1 MVLKSALCAIF
12 TRGDRSAAADVA
24 SRAERALSF
33 GAVAGDYDRLRPGPP
48 AAAVNWLLP
57 GRAGVVVDLAAGTGL
72 LSRALTAR
80 AARVIAVEPD
90 QRMAAVLRA
99 RSPLVTVLEGRGEA
113 IGLPDASADG
123 VFISS
128 AWHWLDPARALPEIA
143 RVLRDGGRFGAIWT
157 GRDRRVGW
165 VREADLAVRRAV
177 LSSREDGPDRSD
189 SRDAGPESRSER
201 LFGPRQREIELPQ
214 DAPFGP
220 PATAS
225 FEFSRTMTIDDMVG
239 MLATYSGV
247 ITASPRD
254 RAAGLDRARA
264 VLAGQF
270 GTAGTAEVPMR
281 SWCWRA
287 DRLPR

>member
-1 MVLKSALCAIF
+1 MAV
-12 TRGDRSAAADVA
+12 VA

-33 GAVAGDYDRLRPGPP
+33 GAVADDYDRLRPGPP
-48 AAAVNWLLP
+48 AAAVSWLLP

-72 LSRALTAR
+72 LSRALAAR
-80 AARVIAVEPD
+80 ARRVIAVEPD
-90 QRMAAVLRA
+90 RRMAAVLRA
-99 RSPLVTVLEGRGEA
+99 RSPQVTVLEGRGEA

-128 AWHWLDPARALPEIA
+128 AWHWLDPALALPEIA

-157 GRDRRVGW
+157 GRDRRVSW
-165 VREADLAVRRAV
+165 VREADLAVRPEHR
-177 LSSREDGPDRSD
+177 DGE
-189 SRDAGPESRSER
+189 PERHGER
-201 LFGPRQREIELPQ
+201 LFGPRQREIGLPQ

-225 FEFSRTMTIDDMVG
+225 FEFSKIMTIDDVVG
-239 MLATYSGV
+239 MLATYSGI

-270 GTAGTAEVPMR
+270 GAASEIDVPMR
-281 SWCWRA
+281 SFCWRA